1 MFGMVIRHLPRA
13 VGGGADAVGDIDAAL
28 ARDPGDETG
37 LNPRDAGGGSL
48 EAVAGGLAVR
58 CGLGGAVECPHP
70 AAASFCERPRALG
83 VAKAGTEVGD
93 YLAAADRG
101 LRRVRRGEEKA
112 GERHCQESTGGSH
125 GYVPLLVSVCL

>member
-1 MFGMVIRHLPRA
+1 MVIRHLPRA
-13 VGGGADAVGDIDAAL
+13 VSGGADAVGDVDTAL

-58 CGLGGAVECPHP
+58 RGLGGVIESPHP

-83 VAKAGTEVGD
+83 VAKAGNEVGD
-93 YLAAADRG
+93 HLAAADRG
-101 LRRVRRGEEKA
+101 LRRVRREKEKA
-112 GERHCQESTGGSH
+112 GEREWQESAGGSH
-125 GYVPLLVSVCL
+125 GYVPLLVSLLCL